1 MNPEFTLSQR
11 YANAVRGLLCSL
23 VLDIS
28 KLGRT
33 LASTVP
39 TAAYEGP
46 GFTRRAQWIGAFV
59 SVETAGE

>member
-1 MNPEFTLSQR
+1 MKPEFTLTDR
-11 YANAVRGLLCSL
+11 DANAVRGSLWSLL
-23 VLDIS
+23 LDIS

-59 SVETAGE
+59 SVETAGK